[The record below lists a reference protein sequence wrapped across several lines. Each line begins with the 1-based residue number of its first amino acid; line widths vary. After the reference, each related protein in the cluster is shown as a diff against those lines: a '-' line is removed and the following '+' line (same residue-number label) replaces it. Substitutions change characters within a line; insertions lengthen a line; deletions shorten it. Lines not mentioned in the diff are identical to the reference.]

1 MIPLKLSKEMTL
13 AAEALVIGTDFE
25 RTRKVLNCCVERDCL
40 GISLGHGDNSLFCCI
55 DFPFPSRQLR
65 EWRELK
71 HDMRSCVNQAL
82 WLTPVIKHLRD

>member
-13 AAEALVIGTDFE
+13 TPEALVIGTDFE

-40 GISLGHGDNSLFCCI
+40 GISLGHGDNSLPFFCCI

-65 EWRELK
+65 KWER
-71 HDMRSCVNQAL
+71 VNA
-82 WLTPVIKHLRD
+82 